1 MTKRTWQA
9 AFDSPAW
16 ESLIQELYDDTAG
29 MEERMC
35 YLLQYFDDKQD
46 VRLFS
51 VPGRTELAGNHT
63 DHNRGRVL
71 AGSVHLDALA
81 AVTPR
86 SDNKVILESAG
97 YTGSFKLDL
106 SDLEPRPQEAG
117 SLESLVRGV
126 AAGFSSRGY
135 TYGGFEGRI
144 HSRIPAGSGLS
155 SSAAIEV
162 LLGTILSG
170 LYNTGTVPAVELAKI
185 GKYAENRYFNK
196 PCGLMDQTAC
206 AVGGISAIDFADPEN
221 PLVDRME
228 FSFSRHGYILCVVD
242 TGGSHADLTED
253 YAACPGEMFAV
264 AGALCKHD
272 ASEIGEEELLAALPA
287 LRSSCGDRAIL
298 RTLHFIAE
306 NRRVLEMISAVN
318 KGDILSYISGMNASG
333 DSSWR
338 LLQNCY
344 SCGNPSEQGIPLAV
358 ELAKL
363 AVGNKAA
370 FRVHG
375 GGFAGTI
382 QSLVPQEKFEP
393 FLTRMEQVFGKGS
406 VIPLRIRSRGSIELA
421 LEK

>member
-1 MTKRTWQA
+1 VTKKTWLA
-9 AFDSPAW
+9 AVNSPAW
-16 ESLIQELYDDTAG
+16 NSRIQAIYGDSSGIDKRMHYL
-29 MEERMC
+29 MEC
-35 YLLQYFDDKQD
+35 FDNDAD
-46 VRLFS
+46 VRIFS
-51 VPGRTELAGNHT
+51 TPGRTELAGNHT

-97 YTGSFKLDL
+97 YRKSFKLDL
-106 SDLEPRPQEAG
+106 SDLEPIPQEAG
-117 SLESLVRGV
+117 SFASLIRGV
-126 AAGFSSRGY
+126 TAGFSSRGY
-135 TYGGFEGRI
+135 TFGGFKGRI

-170 LYNTGTVPAVELAKI
+170 LYNENAVPAVEIAKI

-206 AVGGISAIDFADPEN
+206 AVGGISSIDFSDPDN
-221 PLVDRME
+221 PRVDKMD
-228 FSFSRHGYILCVVD
+228 FSFNDHNYILCVVD

-253 YAACPGEMFAV
+253 YAACPREMFSV
-264 AGALCKHD
+264 AGALSRES
-272 ASEIGEEELLAALPA
+272 ASEIETEELLSAIPS

-298 RTLHFIAE
+298 RTLHFITE
-306 NRRVLEMISAVN
+306 NQRVIEMARAIR
-318 KGDILSYISGMNASG
+318 KGDISSYISIMNASG
-333 DSSWR
+333 DSSWK

-358 ELAKL
+358 ELARL
-363 AVGNKAA
+363 AVGNNAA

-382 QSLVPQEKFEP
+382 QALVSKKDFMP
-393 FLTRMEQVFGKGS
+393 FSNRMERVFGKGS
-406 VIPLRIRSRGSIELA
+406 VIPIRVRSQGSIELV
-421 LEK
+421 L